1 MCIQCMIIEIADA
14 PRRKTVKV
22 EFLLPERIKDGEG
35 ANLRYIRSEIEKI
48 AAREGGATTLK
59 APVEG
64 LWARDETGR
73 LERGSYV
80 SFFTVIDITGREQ
93 TIGEH
98 LRRIQRELEVKFSQE
113 EIFIIVSEVQRI

>member
-1 MCIQCMIIEIADA
+1 MIIEIPDA

-48 AAREGGATTLK
+48 AVQEGGATTLK

-64 LWARDETGR
+64 LWLRDETGR

-93 TIGEH
+93 TIGEQ
-98 LRRIQRELEVKFSQE
+98 LRRIQRELEIKFGQE